1 MIEIERKFLVDIK
14 KWIPSGEGVIIKQGY
29 LSVDPERVVRVRL
42 AGKEAFLTIKGSP
55 KSISRTEMEYKI
67 PVNEATILM
76 KMCLNEPVE
85 KIRYKE
91 KIGDFIWEID
101 VFEGINLGLVL
112 AEIELENE
120 TQEFEFPQWIEKE
133 VSNDFRYFNAW
144 LSENPFTTWEH

>member
-14 KWIPSGEGVIIKQGY
+14 KWNPIGVGIEIKQGY

-42 AGKEAFLTIKGSP
+42 AGETAFLTIKGNP
-55 KSISRTEMEYKI
+55 KGISRTELEYKI

-76 KMCLNEPVE
+76 GMCLNKPVE
-85 KIRYKE
+85 KMRYKE
-91 KIGDFIWEID
+91 KIGDFTWEID
-101 VFEGINLGLVL
+101 VFEGINRGLVL

-120 TQEFEFPQWIEKE
+120 IQEFKFPEWIEKE
-133 VSNDFRYFNAW
+133 VSDDFRYFNAW